1 MSNLAICYYRVSTN
15 KQGISG
21 LGLESQRR
29 LAHDYCHAN
38 GLQIIEEFEEVQS
51 GGKNDR
57 EKIQEALDR
66 CYLCGAKLVVAKL
79 DRISRDVGFI
89 DALLKSGI
97 KFVCAD
103 MPQAN
108 ESMIQFL
115 SVFAQYERRMASER
129 TKAAL
134 AQKKSKAA
142 MNGEPLRLGNPDM
155 EKMRSKRPDNFQKLG
170 TAARQSKFRERASK
184 LFPLIEEAQQ
194 EGCKSLRQIAGW
206 LNERHI
212 RSTQGAK
219 FNATTVR
226 RLLSLQAD
234 LENQRSENF

>member
-15 KQGISG
+15 KQGVSG
-21 LGLESQRR
+21 LGLEAQRR
-29 LAHDYCHAN
+29 LAQDYCN
-38 GLQIIEEFEEVQS
+38 TQGLEIIEEFQEVQS

-57 EKIQEALDR
+57 QKIREALDR

-79 DRISRDVGFI
+79 DRVSRDVGFI

-103 MPQAN
+103 MPEAN

-134 AQKKSKAA
+134 AQKKAKAILE
-142 MNGEPLRLGNPDM
+142 GEVLQLGNPNMDA
-155 EKMRSKRPDNFQKLG
+155 MRAKRPKNFQTLG
-170 TAARQSKFRERASK
+170 TAARQSKSRERALK
-184 LFPLIEEAQQ
+184 LLPLIEEARSS
-194 EGCKSLRQIAGW
+194 GSKSLRQIADW

-212 RSTQGAK
+212 RSAQGTQ
-219 FNATTVR
+219 FTATTVKR
-226 RLLSLQAD
+226 TLAHQA
-234 LENQRSENF
+234 